1 MLRCFFSFK
10 HQCPEGTII
19 FTHFRAIHCKYLH
32 FLKPLVP
39 VIHMSHRISFQVPFT
54 AKVADRR
61 DDSPII
67 NQITTPRPHAADLG
81 ISLELSFQSF
91 DIPSLFLSLT
101 SLVVPLSPFQ
111 TSLKSPASTCSKIF
125 FPLWEKCIPSG
136 VGRFLQGRMS
146 QKRPKKM
153 LYQHIC
159 LFSDFFF
166 SVLPIKIEI
175 TVTGIYPQEF
185 PKGKKSRQEVAGS
198 EIAFTEYIQMLI
210 NISLKFPHSSTIRRL
225 IIFKRV
231 GQEC

>member
-1 MLRCFFSFK
+1 MGECKIQGGKVYLLRCFFSFK

-39 VIHMSHRISFQVPFT
+39 VIHMSHRIFFQVPFT

-81 ISLELSFQSF
+81 ISLELSSQSF

-166 SVLPIKIEI
+166 LFFQSK
-175 TVTGIYPQEF
+175 
-185 PKGKKSRQEVAGS
+185 
-198 EIAFTEYIQMLI
+198 
-210 NISLKFPHSSTIRRL
+210 
-225 IIFKRV
+225 
-231 GQEC
+231 